1 MNTNSKRRKLRTVLG
16 AALVAVA
23 LPTGCV
29 PTANQFGCNPLNANH
44 CFPAQNQR

>member
-1 MNTNSKRRKLRTVLG
+1 MNTNSKRRKLRTALG

-29 PTANQFGCNPLNANH
+29 TANQFGCNPFNANH
-44 CFPAQNQR
+44 CVVPAQNR